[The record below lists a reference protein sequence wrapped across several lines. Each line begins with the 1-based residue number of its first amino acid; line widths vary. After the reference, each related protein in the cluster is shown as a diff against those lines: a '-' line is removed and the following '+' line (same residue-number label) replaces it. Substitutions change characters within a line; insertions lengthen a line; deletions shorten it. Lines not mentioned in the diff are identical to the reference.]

1 MLRQLLQVLLALAL
15 LTGTLEASAQSFVAK
30 YGPTKTPHFAAVQ
43 EDLRRQRFLENVAAV
58 LSSGIRLPRQL
69 SFGTAE
75 CGSANAYY
83 APSRGDIVIC
93 LELVQYLS
101 NGISRR
107 FARTATP
114 AEIAE
119 MTNGALFF
127 IVFHEI
133 GHALID
139 VLQLPVLGKEEDAA
153 DQIGTF
159 FVLSGQNSP
168 QALAGALWFFED
180 RSVSYSR
187 EHFSGVHSLGPQRQ
201 SNLACWAYGSNPDR
215 FAYLKSSPLLPA
227 SRVVSCRREFQ
238 RLDASVRNLIGTAV
252 QLPAPR

>member
-1 MLRQLLQVLLALAL
+1 MRPIKYTLLALTL
-15 LTGTLEASAQSFVAK
+15 LTGPLEASAQSFVAK
-30 YGPTKTPHFAAVQ
+30 YGPTKTSHFAAVQ
-43 EDLRRQRFLENVAAV
+43 EDLRQQRFLENVASA
-58 LSSGIRLPRQL
+58 LSSGIKLPRQL

-83 APSRGDIVIC
+83 APSRAEIVIC
-93 LELVQYLS
+93 LELVQFLS
-101 NGISRR
+101 NGISKRY
-107 FARTATP
+107 ARISPP
-114 AEIAE
+114 AEIGE
-119 MTNGALFF
+119 MINGAIFF

-139 VLQLPVLGKEEDAA
+139 VLQLPVLGKDEDAA

-168 QALAGALWFFED
+168 QALAGAFWFFED
-180 RSVSYSR
+180 RSLNYSR
-187 EHFSGVHSLGPQRQ
+187 QHFSGVHSLGPQRQ
-201 SNLACWAYGSNPDR
+201 SNLACWAYGSNPER
-215 FAYLKSSPLLPA
+215 FGYLKSSPLLPA

-238 RLDASVRNLIGTAV
+238 RLDSSVRRLLGDAV